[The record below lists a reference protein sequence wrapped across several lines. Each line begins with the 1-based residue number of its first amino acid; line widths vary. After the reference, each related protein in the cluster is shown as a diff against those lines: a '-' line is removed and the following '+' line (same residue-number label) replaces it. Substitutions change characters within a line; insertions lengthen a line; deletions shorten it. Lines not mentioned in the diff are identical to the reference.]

1 MIDALDALR
10 LHRCFLFFVHTA
22 TCTFTS
28 RSQDQMWAQAAELRR
43 KYDDLVSFTIN
54 LTAEKV
60 SGFCWKSFGLDL
72 WDSWKGRLECREDPQ
87 IGCCFSSCVAH

>member
-1 MIDALDALR
+1 MVG
-10 LHRCFLFFVHTA
+10 LHGNVNAIAMCRYFFVA
-22 TCTFTS
+22 

-60 SGFCWKSFGLDL
+60 STYGFGGFLQDRSEG
-72 WDSWKGRLECREDPQ
+72 G
-87 IGCCFSSCVAH
+87 